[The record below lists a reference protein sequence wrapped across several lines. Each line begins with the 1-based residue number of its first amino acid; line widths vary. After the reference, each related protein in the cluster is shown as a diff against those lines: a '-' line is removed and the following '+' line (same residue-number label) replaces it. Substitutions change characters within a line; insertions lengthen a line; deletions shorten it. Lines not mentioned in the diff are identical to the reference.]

1 MADDNQEH
9 ERRLAVY
16 GTLGPGGP
24 NHHVL
29 VDLGGR
35 WFTGTVRGHLQE
47 AGWGAELG
55 YPGIRPDPS
64 GPEVPVHVLESDL
77 LPAHWAR
84 LDEFEGPGYRR
95 AAIEVE
101 TPDGPVAA
109 SIYRLA

>member
-1 MADDNQEH
+1 GFRHGLQ
-9 ERRLAVY
+9 RR
-16 GTLGPGGP
+16 PR
-24 NHHVL
+24 VL
-29 VDLGGR
+29 RPAGAALIVSCDWRGSR
-35 WFTGTVRGHLQE
+35 WPTTTRNTND
-47 AGWGAELG
+47 GWRSTA
-55 YPGIRPDPS
+55 RQ
-64 GPEVPVHVLESDL
+64 VPADL